1 MKNRIFRILAV
12 VTLIAALLTGCTGEQ
27 LKDFWQELQ
36 GALVGSLVTFDRME
50 YTRPDPDAFTR
61 MVDDCS
67 KNAQTETDA
76 AALMEQV
83 YAVYEAYYGFYTNYG
98 LADIHYCKDMTDI
111 YWEEEYNYCLSVT
124 SQIDAGLDE
133 LLYALAECPLKEEL
147 ETEEYFGADFFD
159 SYEGESIWDET
170 FTELMNQE
178 AELISRY
185 YELSAESLTMDTYSE
200 AFYNSCGREM
210 ADLYVKMIA
219 LRQQIA
225 EYLGYDSYLQFAYEY
240 YYYRDYTPEQAM
252 DYIEEIRKELTPLYG
267 KLSYDVW
274 DPAYETVTEQ
284 EVFSYVKQAAQ
295 AMGGTFQAAFQLME
309 QGSLYDIT
317 YSENKYNASF
327 ELYLPNY
334 YVPFVFLNPG
344 GTGRDK
350 LTFAHEFG
358 HFCSDYAAGGSMVGV
373 DVAEIFSQSMEL
385 LSLCYGEGDK
395 ALERMKLAD
404 SLCTFVEQSAFASF
418 EHQAYLLTD
427 EELTTENVFALYEKT
442 CTAYGFDSH
451 YCDGRDFV
459 TIPHFF
465 TNPLYVISYVVSN
478 DAAIQYYQLEK
489 KTAGEGVALL
499 EDTMATQQYS
509 FLAFL
514 EEAGLASPFDPEAVA
529 ALRKTLEAGLK

>member
-219 LRQQIA
+219 LRQQIDAHKVMRA
-225 EYLGYDSYLQFAYEY
+225 ELANDMLFDREAYDKARQDIRLQIYN
-240 YYYRDYTPEQAM
+240 D
-252 DYIEEIRKELTPLYG
+252 
-267 KLSYDVW
+267 
-274 DPAYETVTEQ
+274 
-284 EVFSYVKQAAQ
+284 QAAILESD
-295 AMGGTFQAAFQLME
+295 ARKLLSEKIGNADGVTALME
-309 QGSLYDIT
+309 EPQKSQEPQQGT
-317 YSENKYNASF
+317 
-327 ELYLPNY
+327 
-334 YVPFVFLNPG
+334 VPGHSNHLN
-344 GTGRDK
+344 
-350 LTFAHEFG
+350 
-358 HFCSDYAAGGSMVGV
+358 
-373 DVAEIFSQSMEL
+373 
-385 LSLCYGEGDK
+385 LS
-395 ALERMKLAD
+395 A
-404 SLCTFVEQSAFASF
+404 
-418 EHQAYLLTD
+418 
-427 EELTTENVFALYEKT
+427 
-442 CTAYGFDSH
+442 
-451 YCDGRDFV
+451 
-459 TIPHFF
+459 
-465 TNPLYVISYVVSN
+465 
-478 DAAIQYYQLEK
+478 
-489 KTAGEGVALL
+489 
-499 EDTMATQQYS
+499 
-509 FLAFL
+509 
-514 EEAGLASPFDPEAVA
+514 
-529 ALRKTLEAGLK
+529 